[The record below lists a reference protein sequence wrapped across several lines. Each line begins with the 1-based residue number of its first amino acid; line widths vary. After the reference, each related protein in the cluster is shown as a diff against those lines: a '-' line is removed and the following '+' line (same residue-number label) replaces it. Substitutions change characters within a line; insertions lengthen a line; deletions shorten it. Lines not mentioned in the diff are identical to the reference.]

1 MYFPEIRN
9 ATDRLAQEVTAVEFK
24 EFLLQDANLLE
35 CAQSMLAMRVKD
47 NFPLTDEEVVVR
59 NLHRVSRDA
68 VEEYRRTAGAR
79 A

>member
-1 MYFPEIRN
+1 
-9 ATDRLAQEVTAVEFK
+9 
-24 EFLLQDANLLE
+24 
-35 CAQSMLAMRVKD
+35 MRVKD